1 MKTLMNNILSLKVRR
16 VAMIFAT
23 VVILSATLQQPVLAQ
38 GVLRIAAVVNDRVI
52 SALDV
57 VERMKFIMF
66 STGIPNTPENQRRI
80 SQQVLRSLVDEEMQL
95 QETERL
101 GIRVVAA
108 DIDKAMR
115 TLEERNKMRPGE
127 LQTLLQ
133 RRGISVATLRRKM
146 EAEISWG
153 RTVGRRL
160 RREARISDDAIDD
173 ELQRIEAL
181 LNQPQFRVSEI
192 LLNIDDPD
200 QEQQVRQSAQRLADQ
215 SRNGSNFAALARS
228 FSQSTTASVGGDLG
242 WIQSGLLSSEL
253 DDALQ
258 SMKKGDIAGPIR
270 SVAGFHVIYLR
281 DKRQASTTNIGDT
294 VLDLRQIVFNLARGA
309 SSAETSTQIAAAK
322 QISATI
328 AGCADLPAAIEAV
341 GTPQSGS
348 LGKIKLA
355 DLPAEIRNAVRD
367 LKTGQVSEPVV
378 TAAGPVILFV
388 PCERIEPKSNIPGR
402 DQIRDQLTNKRF
414 ELLSRQYLRDLRRT
428 AYVDLRG

>member
-1 MKTLMNNILSLKVRR
+1 
-16 VAMIFAT
+16 
-23 VVILSATLQQPVLAQ
+23 
-38 GVLRIAAVVNDRVI
+38 
-52 SALDV
+52 
-57 VERMKFIMF
+57 MF

-200 QEQQVRQSAQRLADQ
+200 QEQQIRQSAQRLADQ

-294 VLDLRQIVFNLARGA
+294 VLDLRQIVFNLAPRGLVCLKPA
-309 SSAETSTQIAAAK
+309 HRSQQPNRSAQRSPDVRTCQPRSK
-322 QISATI
+322 RS
-328 AGCADLPAAIEAV
+328 V
-341 GTPQSGS
+341 HPQSGS
-348 LGKIKLA
+348 LGKIKTGRSSRGKFA
-355 DLPAEIRNAVRD
+355 TPSVTSKPVR
-367 LKTGQVSEPVV
+367 
-378 TAAGPVILFV
+378 
-388 PCERIEPKSNIPGR
+388 
-402 DQIRDQLTNKRF
+402 
-414 ELLSRQYLRDLRRT
+414 
-428 AYVDLRG
+428 